1 MERAD
6 VLIVGGGPA
15 GSSCA
20 TALVA
25 AGRDVLV
32 LDRCPFPRDK
42 PCAGWIT
49 PRVVARLELRLDE
62 YAAAHTLQALSR
74 FRVGRIGGGAADV
87 DYGTPVS
94 YAIRRCEL
102 DAFLLR
108 RSGARTHLGERVAD
122 VRREGRRWVVDGRFA
137 AEVLVGAGGH
147 FCPVARLLN
156 GSPPREATVVA
167 QEVELRL
174 EGDALAACRV
184 EPERPEIY
192 FCPDLRGYGW
202 CVRKGAHLNLGLG
215 RRDARALPRHVA
227 GFLSWLVREGRIAA
241 VPGGGWCGHAYL
253 LREGPGRRAA
263 GNGILLVGDAAG
275 LAFATSGEGLL
286 PAVVSGQLAAEAI
299 LEEDDDARRERRY
312 TESLLEGLGP
322 PAAAR
327 PGLRPLAAA
336 AGGALLAWPWL
347 TRRVVLD
354 RWFLHRRGAFAEE
367 KSPSGQAFGKGS

>member
-32 LDRCPFPRDK
+32 LDQRRFPRDK

-49 PRVVARLELRLDE
+49 PQVVERLGLRLDD
-62 YAAAHTLQALSR
+62 YGKAHTLQPISR
-74 FRVGRIGGGAADV
+74 FRVGRIGRGAADV
-87 DYGTPVS
+87 DYGAPVS
-94 YAIRRCEL
+94 YAIRRGEL

-108 RSGARTHLGERVAD
+108 RSGARAHLGERVAD
-122 VRREGRRWVVDGRFA
+122 VRRAGREWVVDGRFVA
-137 AEVLVGAGGH
+137 PVLVGAGGY

-156 GSPPREATVVA
+156 GSPPLEATVVA
-167 QEVELRL
+167 QEIEVRL
-174 EGDALAACRV
+174 EGDARAACRV

-202 CVRKGAHLNLGLG
+202 CVRKGAYLNLGLG
-215 RRDARALPRHVA
+215 RRDPRSLPRHVA
-227 GFLSWLVREGRIAA
+227 GYLDWLVREGRVAA
-241 VPGGGWCGHAYL
+241 IPGSGWCGHAYL

-275 LAFATSGEGLL
+275 LAFATSGEGIL

-299 LEEDDDARRERRY
+299 LEETDDARRERRY
-312 TESLLEGLGP
+312 CERLDDLLGP
-322 PAAAR
+322 SFPAPSWR
-327 PGLRPLAAA
+327 RPLAAA
-336 AGGALLAWPWL
+336 LGSMLFGSPAFC
-347 TRRVVLD
+347 RRLVLD
-354 RWFLHRRGAFAEE
+354 QLFLHRVGAFV
-367 KSPSGQAFGKGS
+367 G